1 MINKVYDNDLIA
13 NETNSNFVFEREMT
27 NMKFLKNNWLLLIFI
42 IAGVFLV
49 FYSYVFNENNIKNEN
64 KNYDDLKQVCLTNEL
79 YFNSEVCNEVMSG
92 NYQITSQN
100 FYVKFNNLTS
110 SELAN
115 LNYLVFLV
123 LFVISIY
130 KVNNY
135 FESKVSLLMLKRED
149 YSKFIKTIISKMYR
163 YVWIF
168 PLLMLLIIGVCCI
181 NANFDISIPLATGID
196 FGETL
201 MKSPILFILLYIL
214 NLLLLSSFFINI
226 SLMVVRKQH
235 NYFLAVIESFLVI
248 IGIELFMEE
257 VVYQLF
263 FNLLLKDYD
272 TGLLFNIINPITFR
286 VGECGGVARL
296 LIFSFLCFLIS
307 AIGVMFIYHNKEK
320 LVIDCEKNKDK
331 EAK

>member
-1 MINKVYDNDLIA
+1 
-13 NETNSNFVFEREMT
+13 
-27 NMKFLKNNWLLLIFI
+27 
-42 IAGVFLV
+42 
-49 FYSYVFNENNIKNEN
+49 
-64 KNYDDLKQVCLTNEL
+64 
-79 YFNSEVCNEVMSG
+79 
-92 NYQITSQN
+92 
-100 FYVKFNNLTS
+100 
-110 SELAN
+110 
-115 LNYLVFLV
+115 
-123 LFVISIY
+123 
-130 KVNNY
+130 
-135 FESKVSLLMLKRED
+135 
-149 YSKFIKTIISKMYR
+149 
-163 YVWIF
+163 
-168 PLLMLLIIGVCCI
+168 
-181 NANFDISIPLATGID
+181 
-196 FGETL
+196 
-201 MKSPILFILLYIL
+201 
-214 NLLLLSSFFINI
+214 
-226 SLMVVRKQH
+226 MVVRKQH